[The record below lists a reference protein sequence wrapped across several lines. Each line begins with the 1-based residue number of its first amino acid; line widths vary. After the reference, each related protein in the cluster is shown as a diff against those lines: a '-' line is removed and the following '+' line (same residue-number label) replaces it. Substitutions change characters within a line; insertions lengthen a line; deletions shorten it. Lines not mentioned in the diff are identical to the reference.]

1 METTL
6 RDIRYGLRMLRKDLG
21 FTIVAVVALMLAIA
35 STTVIFSV
43 INGVLLRPLPYPEA
57 DRLVALSPTVRD
69 EHSARR
75 NFARELSRLGRAER
89 CFRSNGSGAWLAR
102 KFG

>member
-57 DRLVALSPTVRD
+57 DRISIGPRRTMFSQRWQRRAAGREIWMKAT
-69 EHSARR
+69 RR
-75 NFARELSRLGRAER
+75 NACA
-89 CFRSNGSGAWLAR
+89 
-102 KFG
+102 